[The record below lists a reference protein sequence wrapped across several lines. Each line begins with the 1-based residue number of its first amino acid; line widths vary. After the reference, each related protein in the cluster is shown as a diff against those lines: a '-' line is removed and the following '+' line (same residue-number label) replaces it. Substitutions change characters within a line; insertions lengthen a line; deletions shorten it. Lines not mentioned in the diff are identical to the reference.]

1 MDDAWTGVAVR
12 EVLNPPDLEADLA
25 YLDDMVLV
33 RRTEEQ
39 LLELFGKGVL
49 TGTTHTSIGQESCS
63 VGVLTALDRER
74 DVVFSNHRCH
84 GHFLAYGGPLEMLFG
99 ELMGKA
105 TGASAGIGGSQQLH
119 YRNFYSSGILG
130 GTIAAATGM
139 ALAEKLKGSGAL
151 VTAFMGDGAF
161 GEGIVYESMNIASL
175 WGLPILYVVEA
186 NGWAQST
193 PTGLEHAGRLADRPR
208 AFNLATQEL
217 EADGPAVVHAAAQE
231 MMNSVRRRHPG
242 CLILNT
248 YRLSPHSKGDDDRPL
263 DERERAAAS
272 DPLNRLLQVA
282 PAVAVASAESRARA
296 AILESLDRALHADG
310 LSYQAFQERIAP
322 LP

>member
-1 MDDAWTGVAVR
+1 MADAWTGVAVS
-12 EVLNPPDLEADLA
+12 EVEDRPYLEADLPF
-25 YLDDMVLV
+25 LDHMVLI
-33 RRTEEQ
+33 RRTEEK
-39 LLELFGKGVL
+39 LLDLFGRGLL

-63 VGVLTALDRER
+63 TGVLAAIDRER
-74 DVVFSNHRCH
+74 DIIFSNHRCH
-84 GHFLAYGGPLEMLFG
+84 GHFLAYGGPLDMLFG
-99 ELMGKA
+99 ELMGKG

-139 ALAEKLKGSGAL
+139 ALAEKLKDSGAL

-193 PTGLEHAGRLADRPR
+193 PTRLEHAGRLADRPR
-208 AFNLATQEL
+208 AFGIATRQID
-217 EADGPAVVHAAAQE
+217 ADGPAIVNMAAHE
-231 MMNSVRRRHPG
+231 MMSAVRQGHPG

-263 DERERAAAS
+263 DERERAAAT
-272 DPLNRLLQVA
+272 DPLNRLLEAA
-282 PAVAVASAESRARA
+282 PIAAVTSAESQAKA
-296 AILESLDRALHADG
+296 AILESLDRALCADV
-310 LSYQAFQERIAP
+310 LSYQAFQERVAP
-322 LP
+322 AP

>member
-1 MDDAWTGVAVR
+1 MADAWTGVALR
-12 EVLNPPDLEADLA
+12 EVERPAYLEADLRF
-25 YLDDMVLV
+25 LDDMLLI
-33 RRTEEQ
+33 RRTEEK
-39 LLELFGKGVL
+39 LLDLFGRGLL

-63 VGVLTALDRER
+63 TGVLAAIDRER
-74 DVVFSNHRCH
+74 DIVFSNHRCH

-175 WGLPILYVVEA
+175 WELPILYVVEA

-193 PTGLEHAGRLADRPR
+193 PTRLEHAGRLADRPR
-208 AFNLATQEL
+208 AFGIATREL
-217 EADGPAVVHAAAQE
+217 NADGPAIVNIEARE
-231 MMNSVRRRHPG
+231 MMSGVREGHPG

-263 DERERAAAS
+263 DERERAAAR
-272 DPLNRLLQVA
+272 DPLNKLLEVA
-282 PAVAVASAESRARA
+282 PTETVQLAESRAKA
-296 AILESLDRALHADG
+296 AILESLDHALRADV
-310 LSYQAFQERIAP
+310 LSYPAFQERVAP

>member
-12 EVLNPPDLEADLA
+12 EVESPRNVEADLV
-25 YLDDMVLV
+25 YLDDMVLI
-33 RRTEEQ
+33 RRTEEK
-39 LLELFGKGVL
+39 LLKLFGEGLL

-63 VGVLTALDRER
+63 VGVLAALDRER

-161 GEGIVYESMNIASL
+161 GEGIIYESMNIASL
-175 WGLPILYVVEA
+175 WDLPILYLVEA

-193 PTGLEHAGRLADRPR
+193 PTSLEHAGNLVDRPR
-208 AFNLATQEL
+208 AFGIETREL
-217 EADGPAVVHAAAQE
+217 DVTGPAIVYAAAHE
-231 MMNSVRRRHPG
+231 MMGAVRHSRPG

-263 DERERAAAS
+263 DERKRAAAS
-272 DPLNRLLQVA
+272 DPLNRLLETA
-282 PAVAVASAESRARA
+282 PLAAVTSAESRAKA

-310 LSYQAFQERIAP
+310 LSYHAFQERIAP
-322 LP
+322 VP